1 MALIVSGFVT
11 KQMIP
16 IAESDSDETEYSNLY
31 LELDPDYLEAY
42 DLGDGDKLVGEV
54 KEIGE
59 DRNTTTEELE
69 GTEVTFVLA
78 GGYTNRIFAEKG
90 SFDEFREWGFISEG
104 FWLSVRFE
112 KAIKNGE
119 ERDIYTKRDVEA

>member
-16 IAESDSDETEYSNLY
+16 ITELGDREVEYSDLY
-31 LELDPDYLEAY
+31 LELNPDYLEAY
-42 DLGDGDKLVGEV
+42 DLGDGDKLVGKVE
-54 KEIGE
+54 EIGE
-59 DRNTTTEELE
+59 DRHETVEDLE
-69 GTEVTFVLA
+69 ATEVSFVLA

-112 KAIKNGE
+112 KAVRDGE
-119 ERDIYTKRDVEA
+119 EIEIYTKRDIEA

>member
-1 MALIVSGFVT
+1 MALIVSGYVT

-16 IAESDSDETEYSNLY
+16 IVELSDDAAEYSNLY

-42 DLGDGDKLVGEV
+42 DLSDGDELIGEV
-54 KEIGE
+54 VEVGE
-59 DRNTTTEELE
+59 DRNTTVDELE
-69 GTEVTFVLA
+69 GTDVRFIMG

-90 SFDEFREWGFISEG
+90 SFEEFREWGFISEG

-112 KAIKNGE
+112 KAIRDGE
-119 ERDIYTKRDVEA
+119 KIDIYTKRDVEA